1 MYGKANKI
9 LVVEIMFHIISD
21 AWS

>member
-1 MYGKANKI
+1 MYGKANKL
-9 LVVEIMFHIISD
+9 LVVEIMFYIISD